1 MRRALGLLAASA
13 IASAAL
19 VACSPPNEKPSEQS
33 WSDVEHSRPSGA
45 AVETSESES
54 ESETASETA
63 SESATDSEPESAT
76 SETATTESEST
87 TSSAEPAAAN

>member
-19 VACSPPNEKPSEQS
+19 VACSPPHEKDSETS

-45 AVETSESES
+45 AVESSS
-54 ESETASETA
+54 
-63 SESATDSEPESAT
+63 SESATESTDMMGTESAT
-76 SETATTESEST
+76 ESTSETSATT
-87 TSSAEPAAAN
+87 EPAAAH